1 MHHGTCRELTA
12 RELETY
18 DIVLTTYGTMMAEL
32 AKLEGGVDGPLIR
45 ARWLRVVLDEGCSFG
60 CFFQIVSSSVLS

>member
-32 AKLEGGVDGPLIR
+32 AKVEGRVDGPLIR
-45 ARWLRVVLDEGCSFG
+45 ARWLRVVLDEGCSFA
-60 CFFQIVSSSVLS
+60 CFLSNVSNYVLS